1 MYVHITIYLYIHII
15 IMFILCVDDPMVSL
29 GKSARNSSE
38 SMYISVSLVS
48 NLHWDDQDE
57 RAATFYDDI
66 FGQ

>member
-1 MYVHITIYLYIHII
+1 ML
-15 IMFILCVDDPMVSL
+15 ILCVDDPMVSL